1 MLDPKLLRTE
11 LHDIAVRLKKKYFN
25 LDINQVEVIEAER
38 KSAQIAVEVLQAER
52 NKQSKMIGQAKAKGE
67 DVAPLLAQ
75 VADLGERLAEQKT
88 QFESVSEQF
97 QSLVLAIPNI
107 PDESVPAGK
116 TEDDNVE

>member
-52 NKQSKMIGQAKAKGE
+52 NKQSKMIGQAK
-67 DVAPLLAQ
+67 
-75 VADLGERLAEQKT
+75 QK
-88 QFESVSEQF
+88 VRM
-97 QSLVLAIPNI
+97 
-107 PDESVPAGK
+107 
-116 TEDDNVE
+116 